1 MLCMGDSVPFCLE
14 KKYVGMFFMLD
25 FAYVSFD
32 VLKSYLKKE
41 YSLSVFDGLSELE
54 LRRLEDFSYTFKSD
68 GNIYAFDGVNEFLFV
83 EFV

>member
-1 MLCMGDSVPFCLE
+1 MLF
-14 KKYVGMFFMLD
+14 YY
-25 FAYVSFD
+25 ASFD

-54 LRRLEDFSYTFKSD
+54 LRQFEDFSYALKPD
-68 GNIYAFDGVNEFLFV
+68 GNIYASDGVNEWLFI